1 MSAPVRRIL
10 LAVIAAAALC
20 FVVVLAVIAVPV
32 AGRVAY
38 RVARVTAGRISRAA
52 VGEALAQTRLEFKPV
67 SEESA
72 QAFDRRATA
81 TRAKGA
87 TVGHPAAVTTPAP
100 TATAEESGHPIPPE
114 PPEPPTPSSTGNIV
128 QIGSDIHIEKGQV
141 VDGDVLSIGG
151 DIRVD
156 GHVRGNVSATRG
168 DITLGST
175 ARVDRDVLCIGGTLH
190 EEPGAYVGGQRVTG
204 LEGRER
210 LRERLR
216 GHVDREIDV
225 EETTHRRSSAILRGL
240 IYMLM
245 WFGVAWIITH
255 FAPTRTAAALSS
267 LETEP
272 GMALG
277 YGFALVLLLVPSVVA
292 LAFVVALLCITLVGI
307 PVALGALIAYA
318 GLLVI
323 LAGWGVVVGYAALG
337 HRFARGS
344 GRPGGSLTRSA
355 ILGAFIVH
363 ILLVMGN
370 MLHLIPFMGGFG
382 TLVRVLGIVG
392 YSVLVLL
399 GVGALLRSKFGQG
412 PAGRWW
418 PPQHLFG
425 SLGGDATAAAA
436 GGAWWAPGGAPAP
449 APPSPAMTPMAPP
462 PPPVATPAPAPT
474 PPAESGPLSASTPP
488 EPPPPPP
495 PSTPIG

>member
-1 MSAPVRRIL
+1 MSAPVRKML
-10 LAVIAAAALC
+10 LAVTAAAALC
-20 FVVVLAVIAVPV
+20 FVVLFAVVAVPIGGSI
-32 AGRVAY
+32 AC
-38 RVARVTAGRISRAA
+38 RVARVTAARISRAA
-52 VGEALAQTRLEFKPV
+52 VGEALAQTKLEFTPV

-72 QAFDRRATA
+72 QAFERRTTSSRTKAAAT
-81 TRAKGA
+81 
-87 TVGHPAAVTTPAP
+87 GHPAAAVPPRATSEEADHP
-100 TATAEESGHPIPPE
+100 TPPE

-216 GHVDREIDV
+216 GRDHEIEV
-225 EETTHRRSSAILRGL
+225 GGETVHRRGAAVARGL

-245 WFGVAWIITH
+245 WLGVAWIITH
-255 FAPTRTAAALSS
+255 FVPTRTAAALAS
-267 LETEP
+267 LEHEP

-292 LAFVVALLCITLVGI
+292 LVFVMALLCITLVGI
-307 PVALGALIAYA
+307 PVALGAVIAYA

-323 LAGWGVVVGYAALG
+323 LGGWGVVVGYAALG

-344 GRPGGSLTRSA
+344 GRPGGSLT
-355 ILGAFIVH
+355 GAAVVGALIVH
-363 ILLVMGN
+363 GLLLMGHV
-370 MLHLIPFMGGFG
+370 LHLIPFMGGFG

-392 YSVLVLL
+392 YSMLVLL
-399 GVGALLRSKFGQG
+399 GMGALLRSKFGQG

-418 PPQHLFG
+418 PPQYLFG
-425 SLGGDATAAAA
+425 SLGNEPVAAGAA

-449 APPSPAMTPMAPP
+449 APPGPAS
-462 PPPVATPAPAPT
+462 PAPAPT
-474 PPAESGPLSASTPP
+474 PPPAAPAPAPSEGGPLSASTPP
-488 EPPPPPP
+488 EPPSPPA
-495 PSTPIG
+495 TPIG

>member
-1 MSAPVRRIL
+1 MSAPVRKIL
-10 LAVIAAAALC
+10 LAVLAAAALC
-20 FVVVLAVIAVPV
+20 FVVLLALIAVPV
-32 AGRVAY
+32 SGRVAY
-38 RVARVTAGRISRAA
+38 RVARVTAAQISRAA
-52 VGEALAQTRLEFKPV
+52 IGDAFAQTRLEFKPV
-67 SEESA
+67 PEESA
-72 QAFDRRATA
+72 QAFERRAPASRT
-81 TRAKGA
+81 KGV
-87 TVGHPAAVTTPAP
+87 TDGHAGVATTPP
-100 TATAEESGHPIPPE
+100 TPLTPATTEVEPV

-216 GHVDREIDV
+216 GGDHEIDLG
-225 EETTHRRSSAILRGL
+225 EETTQRRGAAVARGL

-245 WFGVAWIITH
+245 WLGVTWIIAH
-255 FAPTRTAAALSS
+255 FAPTRTGTALRS
-267 LETEP
+267 LENEP

-277 YGFALVLLLVPSVVA
+277 YGFALVLLLVPSIVA

-323 LAGWGVVVGYAALG
+323 LGGWGVVVGYAALG
-337 HRFARGS
+337 ARFARGS
-344 GRPGGSLTRSA
+344 GRPGGSLTASA
-355 ILGAFIVH
+355 ILGALVIH
-363 ILLVMGN
+363 GLLIMGN
-370 MLHLIPFMGGFG
+370 LLHLIPFMGGFG

-425 SLGGDATAAAA
+425 SLGGQAAA
-436 GGAWWAPGGAPAP
+436 G
-449 APPSPAMTPMAPP
+449 
-462 PPPVATPAPAPT
+462 
-474 PPAESGPLSASTPP
+474 
-488 EPPPPPP
+488 
-495 PSTPIG
+495 